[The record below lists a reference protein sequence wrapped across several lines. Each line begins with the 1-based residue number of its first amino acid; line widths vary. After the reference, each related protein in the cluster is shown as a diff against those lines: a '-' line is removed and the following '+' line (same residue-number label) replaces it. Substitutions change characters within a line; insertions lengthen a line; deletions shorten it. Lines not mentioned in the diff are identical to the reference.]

1 MQADADIH
9 RLFKPAP
16 LCDIPMKMPA
26 VLFLS
31 LLAAPALVPVAFGP
45 ATAEPAPPPQRRGDQ
60 VEAFEARRKGKILPL
75 REIERR
81 IVPQMRGAQ
90 YLGVELE
97 SYSGIYTLKFLRDG
111 TVIWVEVD
119 GASGRIIGRTGN

>member
-1 MQADADIH
+1 MQADVRIH
-9 RLFKPAP
+9 RLFKPAS
-16 LCDIPMKMPA
+16 LCNIPMKMPA
-26 VLFLS
+26 ALFLT
-31 LLAAPALVPVAFGP
+31 LCVAPAIGSAAVTVAS
-45 ATAEPAPPPQRRGDQ
+45 AEPAPPPQRRGDQ
-60 VEAFEARRKGKILPL
+60 VEAFEARRQGKILPL